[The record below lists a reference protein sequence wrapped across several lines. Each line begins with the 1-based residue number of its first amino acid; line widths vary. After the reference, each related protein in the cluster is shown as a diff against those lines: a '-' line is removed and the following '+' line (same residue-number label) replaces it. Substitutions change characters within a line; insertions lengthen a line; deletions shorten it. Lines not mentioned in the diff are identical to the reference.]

1 MKIYRLCSFNGYVT
15 SGSYFVYR
23 GKKYGEFTEVEFTD
37 EFYKEN
43 IKPVNMTAAEILGHG
58 YAKTRNFVSVGTKNG
73 KEVYFFR
80 NHQQSWTSEEYFDFI
95 PDRDIK
101 EIIRPTYYMK
111 PKELIKL
118 RLKNG
123 TWFNYVWKQTLIY
136 VLCLLISPV
145 FKQWYLIWTT
155 GLYLYLRLCYIELS
169 KGEVWVEW

>member
-15 SGSYFVYR
+15 CGSYFVYK
-23 GKKYGEFTEVEFTD
+23 GEKYGEFTEVRFTD